1 MYVICVQLIFQIAV
15 HVHPN
20 IFKLESVCLIAS
32 VYEVCVCIINGGLA
46 QMRLTSFILICVS
59 TAACE
64 FELDAILS
72 NAVFFSV
79 KIFSQLFDA
88 KDRSW
93 CSYFYCEKYNPSEH
107 WIISIFWLLQTPYR
121 TFYKRDI
128 SPPATLNNSQ
138 LGYGTMYSFHWYVI
152 RARMSV
158 APLAW

>member
-88 KDRSW
+88 KDRS
-93 CSYFYCEKYNPSEH
+93 
-107 WIISIFWLLQTPYR
+107 
-121 TFYKRDI
+121 
-128 SPPATLNNSQ
+128 
-138 LGYGTMYSFHWYVI
+138 
-152 RARMSV
+152 
-158 APLAW
+158 